1 VEHLEKIVISTNKLS
16 KTYFTKE
23 NDYSAV
29 QDFTVDVYEKEFIS
43 IMGPSSCGKTTILKM
58 IGGIEEPTGGTM
70 KINGISC
77 EQKYPPELRKK
88 IGFMY
93 QNENLLP
100 WRTVE
105 KNLRLPLEIFKD
117 VDDTTEQR
125 IDEALKMVGLAD
137 YKEVLPLELS
147 GGMRQRV
154 GIARAMVY
162 NPDLVLMDQPFGK
175 LDAITRKM
183 LAFDFINIWK
193 KTQKTFIMVTNSVD
207 EAILCSSRVIM
218 LSECPARI
226 VKIIDVDIPIEKR
239 TLEVESSPEYQRLRN
254 ELQALVR
261 SYK

>member
-1 VEHLEKIVISTNKLS
+1 MAKLVISANKLS
-16 KTYFTKE
+16 KTYFTKD
-23 NDYSAV
+23 NDYAAL
-29 QDFTVDVYEKEFIS
+29 QDFTVDIFDKEFIS
-43 IMGPSSCGKTTILKM
+43 IMGPSSCGKTTILKL
-58 IGGIEEPTGGTM
+58 IGGIEEPTGGTL

-77 EQKYPPELRKK
+77 DEKFPPELRKK

-100 WRTVE
+100 WRSVE

-117 VDDTTEQR
+117 LDDSTEKR
-125 IDEALKMVGLAD
+125 IDDALRMVGLAD

-162 NPDLVLMDQPFGK
+162 NPDIVLMDQPFGK

-183 LAFDFINIWK
+183 LAFDFINIWQ
-193 KTQKTFIMVTNSVD
+193 KTQKTFIMVTNNID

-226 VKIIDVDIPIEKR
+226 VKIIDVDIPIEQR
-239 TLEVESSPEYQRLRN
+239 TLEVESLPEYQRLRK
-254 ELQALVR
+254 ELQTLVR